1 MDKFRTGNQQ
11 TFTHTV
17 RGNLKGDFFPL
28 QEANRLENLC
38 CQCYSA
44 EVTNGDGI
52 PSLSYD
58 FTT

>member
-1 MDKFRTGNQQ
+1 M
-11 TFTHTV
+11 TV
-17 RGNLKGDFFPL
+17 LKEMFFPL

-44 EVTNGDGI
+44 EVRNGDGI

-58 FTT
+58 FTTWFPTRGHHPL